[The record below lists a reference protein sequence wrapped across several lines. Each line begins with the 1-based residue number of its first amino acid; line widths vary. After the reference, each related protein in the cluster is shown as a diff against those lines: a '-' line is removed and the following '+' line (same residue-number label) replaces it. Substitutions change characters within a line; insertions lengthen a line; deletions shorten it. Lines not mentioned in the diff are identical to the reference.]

1 MITIAHLMIDD
12 CTSPSLTQLATNHSI
27 TGGAGVGSQAT
38 VKSNHHLTELL
49 KMTFRKRDPELIT
62 LFFASP
68 GSEHSLAL
76 FVSLPASSFLL
87 FLCFPPLLFIL
98 SLPLLFF
105 LYLNPPW

>member
-1 MITIAHLMIDD
+1 MIDD
-12 CTSPSLTQLATNHSI
+12 CPSPSLTQLAFHLSLLPINHSF

-68 GSEHSLAL
+68 GSEHLVAL
-76 FVSLPASSFLL
+76 FVSLSASSFLL
-87 FLCFPPLLFIL
+87 FFRYPH
-98 SLPLLFF
+98 
-105 LYLNPPW
+105 N